1 MESKKATRDCKVGI
15 RPVKEVFAR
24 LNLSFAMSFSAVG

>member
-15 RPVKEVFAR
+15 RPIKEVFAR
-24 LNLSFAMSFSAVG
+24 LNPSFALTVAAVG